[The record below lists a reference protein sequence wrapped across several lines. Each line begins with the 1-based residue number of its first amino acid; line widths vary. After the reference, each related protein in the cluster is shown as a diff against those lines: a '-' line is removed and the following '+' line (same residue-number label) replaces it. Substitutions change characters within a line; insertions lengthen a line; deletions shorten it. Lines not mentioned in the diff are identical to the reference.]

1 MELNG
6 RAVISSLT
14 EGVKVANNS
23 RHLRSQV
30 RPAPH
35 RIIGRSGLLRRPIV
49 ARRARGRYNWTMST
63 LNERAWKLCDA
74 MAADAGR
81 LGVAVRTL
89 ACGTRLIDC
98 GVKSIGSLEAGLRLA
113 GICLAGMG
121 EVEIMACDP
130 PHSPCGQVIYVRTE
144 RPVMACMASQYAG
157 WEVKAEGFFAM
168 GSGPMR
174 AAAGREALFD
184 AIGYREQPD
193 RCVGVLETSKLPP
206 DGVCV
211 DIAGK
216 CGVVPTALTLLVA
229 RTSSAAGMVQIVSRS
244 VETALHKLHVL
255 GFDLARLEWGRGTA
269 PLPPPCKNDM
279 AAIGRT
285 NDAILYGGVVE
296 LFVRG
301 DDKSLKEIGPRVP
314 SSSSADFGRPFAEI
328 FARYEHDFYR
338 IDPLLF
344 SPAVITFLN
353 QDTGTTLR
361 FGEPA
366 PEVLAESFGG
376 ER

>member
-1 MELNG
+1 
-6 RAVISSLT
+6 
-14 EGVKVANNS
+14 
-23 RHLRSQV
+23 
-30 RPAPH
+30 
-35 RIIGRSGLLRRPIV
+35 
-49 ARRARGRYNWTMST
+49 MST

-74 MAADAGR
+74 MAADADR
-81 LGVAVRTL
+81 LGIAVRTL
-89 ACGTRLIDC
+89 ACGARLIDC
-98 GVKSIGSLEAGLRLA
+98 GVKSMGCLETGLRLA
-113 GICLAGMG
+113 GICLAGLG

-130 PHSPCGQVIYVRTE
+130 TCSPSGQVVYVRTE

-174 AAAGREALFD
+174 AASGREALFD
-184 AIGYREQPD
+184 AIGHREKPD

-206 DGVCV
+206 DSVCV
-211 DIAGK
+211 EIAGK
-216 CGVVPTALTLLVA
+216 CGVVPNALTLLVA
-229 RTSSAAGMVQIVSRS
+229 RTSSAAGMVQIVARS

-255 GFDLARLEWGRGTA
+255 GFDLTRIERGRGMA
-269 PLPPPCKNDM
+269 ALPPVCDDDM

-301 DDKSLKEIGPRVP
+301 DDESLRDIGPRVP

-353 QDTGTTLR
+353 QATGTTLR
-361 FGEPA
+361 FGETA

-376 ER
+376 EC